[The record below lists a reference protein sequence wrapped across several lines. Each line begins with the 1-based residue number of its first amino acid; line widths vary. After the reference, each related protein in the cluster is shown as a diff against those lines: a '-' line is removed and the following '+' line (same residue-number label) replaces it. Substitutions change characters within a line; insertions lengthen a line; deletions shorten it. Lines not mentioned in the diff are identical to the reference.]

1 METNYRQFQSSPH
14 AFHFTSTIHPT
25 YSCPP
30 YPSRTAT
37 IHSSIQPLLHSI
49 VHPLLIHS
57 TTPLTQTHLLP
68 NYQLYTP
75 FLHSIQF
82 TSPSLHPFNTPLH
95 IHQRSLSIRSSPP
108 ASPFPN
114 RHPSIHYP
122 NNPMHLLAIL
132 FKYPYEGLQ
141 HFSPYAKLIF
151 HQQPI
156 FEPHAGHTPTIPYT
170 ASYPSFFSPFTQSL
184 QSLCNSS
191 TLLLPSSALHQHTFN
206 RHRLILVF
214 NKQPNSMLIHILHP
228 LHIHSTLHMQ
238 HLLIP
243 VINEFQHITQYTDI
257 VSVLQVHPQYHPFP
271 KHSHH
276 DHGQEEALDTLPLP
290 IDRRRNIESNGP
302 KCPKR
307 VSMNVHVP
315 FCDSGHSGLFTP
327 SSWGTAKTPVQH
339 TLSAMRPLLV
349 DIP

>member
-14 AFHFTSTIHPT
+14 ILHFTSTIHPA
-25 YSCPP
+25 YSYPP

-37 IHSSIQPLLHSI
+37 IHSSIQPLFHSI
-49 VHPLLIHS
+49 LHPLLIHS
-57 TTPLTQTHLLP
+57 TNPLTQTHLLP
-68 NYQLYTP
+68 NYRLYTP

-95 IHQRSLSIRSSPP
+95 IHQRSLSIRSSPLS
-108 ASPFPN
+108 SPSPN
-114 RHPSIHYP
+114 RHSSIHYS

-184 QSLCNSS
+184 QSSHHSS

-238 HLLIP
+238 HSLIP
-243 VINEFQHITQYTDI
+243 VINEFQHITQCTGI
-257 VSVLQVHPQYHPFP
+257 VSVLQGHPQYHPFP

-327 SSWGTAKTPVQH
+327 SSWGIAKTPVQH
-339 TLSAMRPLLV
+339 TLSDIRPLLV

>member
-14 AFHFTSTIHPT
+14 AFQYPSTIHPT

-37 IHSSIQPLLHSI
+37 IHSSIQPLFHSI
-49 VHPLLIHS
+49 LHPLLIHS
-57 TTPLTQTHLLP
+57 TIPLTQTHLLP

-75 FLHSIQF
+75 SLHSIQF

-95 IHQRSLSIRSSPP
+95 IHQRILSIRSSPP
-108 ASPFPN
+108 ASPSPI
-114 RHPSIHYP
+114 RHPSIHST

-141 HFSPYAKLIF
+141 RFSPYAKLIF
-151 HQQPI
+151 HQQRI
-156 FEPHAGHTPTIPYT
+156 FEPQPGYTPATPYT

-184 QSLCNSS
+184 QSLCNSF
-191 TLLLPSSALHQHTFN
+191 TLLLTSSALHQHTFN

-243 VINEFQHITQYTDI
+243 VINEFQRIAQCIGI
-257 VSVLQVHPQYHPFP
+257 V
-271 KHSHH
+271 
-276 DHGQEEALDTLPLP
+276 
-290 IDRRRNIESNGP
+290 
-302 KCPKR
+302 
-307 VSMNVHVP
+307 
-315 FCDSGHSGLFTP
+315 
-327 SSWGTAKTPVQH
+327 
-339 TLSAMRPLLV
+339 
-349 DIP
+349 